1 MTLPLHRLPTLD
13 HLKGFVATARHLSFT
28 RAGEELFL
36 SQSAVSRQVQTL
48 EAQLGAPLFV
58 RSTRRLRLTPQ
69 GELLYRSASEMLAR
83 LGAVAQEIGGAG
95 QRPHVTVSATIG
107 FAALWLVPRLSAFQD
122 RQPEIGVRVS
132 ADNRRVDLEREEVDV
147 AIRYAAPSGAPADSR
162 KLFDEALLPVASPG
176 LAAALPAGPRLCA
189 ENLPA
194 LTLLA
199 FDDGSDYPALRW
211 ESWLAPLAASPAQAR
226 GVLQFNHY
234 DQAIAAAL
242 AGQGVA
248 IGREPLIRAA
258 LAEGR
263 LRPLGPRLQAPD
275 GRAYYLLRAANS
287 RRPAVDRFIDW
298 LCAAATESA
307 GSVDSAAPAPP
318 TAPTP
323 PGASP

>member
-1 MTLPLHRLPTLD
+1 MALPLHRLPTLD

-83 LGAVAQEIGGAG
+83 LGAVAQEIGAAG
-95 QRPHVTVSATIG
+95 ERPRVTVSATIG

-147 AIRYAAPSGAPADSR
+147 AIRYAAPQSAPADGHR
-162 KLFDEALLPVASPG
+162 LFDEVLLPVASPG
-176 LAAALPAGPRLCA
+176 LAAALPAGPLLCA

-199 FDDGSDYPALRW
+199 FDDGSDYPWLRW
-211 ESWLAPLAASPAQAR
+211 ESWLAPLAADPARAR

-263 LRPLGPRLQAPD
+263 LHPLGPRLQPPD
-275 GRAYYLLRAANS
+275 GRAYYLLRAGSS
-287 RRPAVDRFIDW
+287 RRPAVDRFVDW
-298 LCAAATESA
+298 LREAATEP
-307 GSVDSAAPAPP
+307 AAPIDPIVSM
-318 TAPTP
+318 P

>member
-1 MTLPLHRLPTLD
+1 MALPLHRLPTLD

-83 LGAVAQEIGGAG
+83 LGAVAQEIGAAG
-95 QRPHVTVSATIG
+95 ERPRVTVSATIG

-147 AIRYAAPSGAPADSR
+147 AIRYAAPQSAPADGHR
-162 KLFDEALLPVASPG
+162 LFDEVLLPVASPG
-176 LAAALPAGPRLCA
+176 LAAALPAGPLLCA

-199 FDDGSDYPALRW
+199 FDDGSDYPWLRW
-211 ESWLAPLAASPAQAR
+211 ESWLAPLAADPARAR

-263 LRPLGPRLQAPD
+263 LHPLGPRLQPPD
-275 GRAYYLLRAANS
+275 GRAYYLLRAGSS
-287 RRPAVDRFIDW
+287 RRPAVDRFVDW
-298 LCAAATESA
+298 LRETATEP
-307 GSVDSAAPAPP
+307 AAPIDPIVSM
-318 TAPTP
+318 P